1 MREDIGYERIRAR
14 IGVPAPAGLAP
25 ETLIRL
31 GRDRVRAVRATDG
44 AWSFNYSII
53 RLDAPE
59 LAARLT
65 VWSEALAQAVAPL
78 HVRSVELTFNRPEPG
93 TQISGDAELALT
105 EFARTCV
112 DLLDQIEPERDV
124 LISFYWSPLIQTQEC
139 LDDWH
144 LELGPVRDEIDA
156 AGNSLVR
163 TLKPWLEGLDCMILN
178 LEYVIGEGAGEA
190 GTLGS

>member
-1 MREDIGYERIRAR
+1 MKEDIGNERIRTR

-25 ETLIRL
+25 ETLTRL
-31 GRDRVRAVRATDG
+31 GWDRVRAVRATDG

-59 LAARLT
+59 LDARLT
-65 VWSEALAQAVAPL
+65 VWSEALAEAVAPL
-78 HVRSVELTFNRPEPG
+78 RVRSVELTFNRPESG
-93 TQISGDAELALT
+93 AQITGDAELALT

-112 DLLDQIEPERDV
+112 DLLDQIGPERDV
-124 LISFYWSPLIQTQEC
+124 LISFYWSPLTRTQEC

-156 AGNSLVR
+156 AGNSLIR

-178 LEYVIGEGAGEA
+178 LEYVIGEGVGA
-190 GTLGS
+190 LSS